1 MSRVP
6 RIILLVMLVLG
17 LVMTGCT
24 SAPTP
29 TPGPA
34 TGEGLPV
41 YQLGINLLG
50 EKDEFFIDSQG
61 VLKSKVEI
69 SSANGRINLSADKAT
84 TFLGRDGKPLN
95 VINAV
100 IDSKP
105 PLPPEDAYIVGLVY
119 SLEPKGATFD
129 PWLLLTLSYEPEEL
143 PEGVRGNDLYIAYH
157 NGSEWSKLPYKRV
170 DTNVHSVTTQIYHFT
185 TFAIL
190 GPKKVTPS
198 TIPTPT
204 QGTQVGNLAPD
215 FQFNNLEGQTI
226 FLSDLRGKPVLINF
240 WATRCPPC
248 VSEMPYLQEIY
259 NEWSET
265 ELMLL
270 AINIGESST
279 KVKEFIQSHNLSL
292 LVLLDTKQDVAQRYN
307 FRYIPT
313 SFFIDKDGIIQDK
326 VIGAFPNK
334 AEIEKR
340 LSKIID

>member
-1 MSRVP
+1 MGRVL
-6 RIILLVMLVLG
+6 RIILLITLVLG

-29 TPGPA
+29 GA
-34 TGEGLPV
+34 ANGEGLPA
-41 YQLGINLLG
+41 YQLEINLPG

-61 VLKSKVEI
+61 VLKSEVEI
-69 SSANGRINLSADKAT
+69 SSADGRINLSADKAT
-84 TFLGRDGKPLN
+84 TFLDRDGKPLN
-95 VINAV
+95 VINAA
-100 IDSKP
+100 IDPKP

-119 SLEPKGATFD
+119 SLEPQGATFD

-143 PEGVRGNDLYIAYH
+143 PKGVRENDLYIAYY
-157 NGSEWSKLPYKRV
+157 NGSEWSKLPYKKV
-170 DTNVHSVTTQIYHFT
+170 DTNDHSVTTQIYHST
-185 TFAIL
+185 IFAIL

-198 TIPTPT
+198 TTSAPT

-215 FQFNNLEGQTI
+215 FQINSPDGQTMS
-226 FLSDLRGKPVLINF
+226 LSDLRGKPVLINF

-279 KVKEFIQSHNLSL
+279 KVKEFLQGHNLSL
-292 LVLLDTKQDVAQRYN
+292 PVLLDAKQLVARKYGISA
-307 FRYIPT
+307 IPT
-313 SFFIDKDGIIQDK
+313 TFFIDKDGIIQEK

-340 LSKIID
+340 LNKILT

>member
-6 RIILLVMLVLG
+6 RIILLVTLVLG

-29 TPGPA
+29 TPGAA
-34 TGEGLPV
+34 TGEELPS
-41 YQLGINLLG
+41 YQLEINLLG
-50 EKDEFFIDSQG
+50 EKDEFFIDNQG
-61 VLKSKVEI
+61 VLKSEVEI
-69 SSANGRINLSADKAT
+69 SSADGRINLSADKAT
-84 TFLGRDGKPLN
+84 TFLDRDGEPLN
-95 VINAV
+95 AINAV

-143 PEGVRGNDLYIAYH
+143 PEGVRGNDLYIAYY
-157 NGSEWSKLPYKRV
+157 NGSDWFKLPYKRV

-190 GPKKVTPS
+190 GPKKITPS
-198 TIPTPT
+198 TASAPT
-204 QGTQVGNLAPD
+204 QGTQVGDLAPD
-215 FQFNNLEGQTI
+215 FQFNSLEGQTI
-226 FLSDLRGKPVLINF
+226 SLSDLKGKPVLINF

-265 ELMLL
+265 GLMLL
-270 AINIGESST
+270 AINIGESPT
-279 KVKEFIQSHNLSL
+279 KVKEFLQGHNLSL
-292 LVLLDTKQDVAQRYN
+292 PVLLDTKQLIASKYEIGA
-307 FRYIPT
+307 IPT
-313 SFFIDKDGIIQDK
+313 TFFIDKDGIIQERI
-326 VIGAFPNK
+326 IGAFPNK

-340 LSKIID
+340 LSKIVD

>member
-6 RIILLVMLVLG
+6 RIILLVTLVLG
-17 LVMTGCT
+17 LVMTGCS

-41 YQLGINLLG
+41 YQLEINLLG

-69 SSANGRINLSADKAT
+69 SSDDGRISLSADKAT
-84 TFLGRDGKPLN
+84 AFLDRDGEPLKA
-95 VINAV
+95 INAV

-143 PEGVRGNDLYIAYH
+143 PEGVRENDLYIAYH
-157 NGSEWSKLPYKRV
+157 NGNEWSKLPYKRV

-198 TIPTPT
+198 TTPTPT
-204 QGTQVGNLAPD
+204 QGAQVGNLAPD
-215 FQFNNLEGQTI
+215 FQLNSLESQTI
-226 FLSDLRGKPVLINF
+226 SLSDLKGTPVLINF
-240 WATRCPPC
+240 WATWCHPC

-259 NEWSET
+259 NEWSEA

-270 AINIGESST
+270 AINMGESST
-279 KVKEFIQSHNLSL
+279 KVKEFIQSYNLSL
-292 LVLLDTKQDVAQRYN
+292 PVLLDAKQLIASKYEIGA
-307 FRYIPT
+307 IPT
-313 SFFIDKDGIIQDK
+313 TFFIDKDGIIQEK

-340 LSKIID
+340 LSKIIT

>member
-1 MSRVP
+1 MGRAP
-6 RIILLVMLVLG
+6 RIILLVTLVLG

-24 SAPTP
+24 SAPIP
-29 TPGPA
+29 TPEPVNR
-34 TGEGLPV
+34 EGLPV
-41 YQLGINLLG
+41 YQLKINLLG
-50 EKDEFFIDSQG
+50 EKDEFLIDSQG
-61 VLKSKVEI
+61 ALKSGVEI
-69 SSANGRINLSADKAT
+69 SSADGRINLSADKDT
-84 TFLGRDGKPLN
+84 TLLDRDGKPLD

-119 SLEPKGATFD
+119 SLEPQGATFD
-129 PWLLLTLSYEPEEL
+129 PWLLLALSYEPEEL

-157 NGSEWSKLPYKRV
+157 NGSNWSKLPYKRV
-170 DTNVHSVTTQIYHFT
+170 DTNAHSVTTQIYHFT

-190 GPKKVTPS
+190 GPKKLAPS
-198 TIPTPT
+198 ATSAPT

-215 FQFNNLEGQTI
+215 FQFNSLEGQAI
-226 FLSDLRGKPVLINF
+226 SLSDLRGKPVLINF

-270 AINIGESST
+270 VINIGESAS
-279 KVKEFIQSHNLSL
+279 KVKEFLQGHNLSL
-292 LVLLDTKQDVAQRYN
+292 PVLLDAQQLIANKYEIAA
-307 FRYIPT
+307 IPT
-313 SFFIDKDGIIQDK
+313 TFFVDKDGIIQEK